1 MFLLSSK
8 NENISPLSSSY
19 ARTNESM
26 NTLRKCEVSWFSW
39 ISPKSI
45 KINQST
51 LFVWVFCFVCMYVLC
66 VPHMCRPEELALQLL
81 WASIELCELN
91 LGPLKEQLVIW
102 TIEPSL
108 QPATIGGGGFTS
120 SINKD
125 LFPLYNLELS
135 SKDHKLHVLKSIVN
149 R

>member
-108 QPATIGGGGFTS
+108 QPATIGGGGFHFIYKQRSFSLVQFGTLLKRS
-120 SINKD
+120 QVTCIKK
-125 LFPLYNLELS
+125 Y
-135 SKDHKLHVLKSIVN
+135 SK
-149 R
+149 